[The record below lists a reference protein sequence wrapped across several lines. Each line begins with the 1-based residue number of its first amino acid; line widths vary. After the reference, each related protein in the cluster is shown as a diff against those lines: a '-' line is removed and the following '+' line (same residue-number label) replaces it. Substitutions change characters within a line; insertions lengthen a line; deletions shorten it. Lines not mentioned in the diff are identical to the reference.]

1 MLLFDAHPRGQQS
14 AGVQIIYSVFF
25 DTSYLSRVL
34 IDKNIFRILSKFNI
48 DNQIIQIVIIWLQ
61 IVTKISLLKTIQR
74 YQQQWNPEQLTV
86 STEFSTII
94 NCIFHLLNQVFN
106 ITNCI
111 TVDYRWKHVT
121 LFHLRT
127 KSFSQILNK
136 HPKFSPLYL

>member
-1 MLLFDAHPRGQQS
+1 MTRTPVDNSPRGCKS
-14 AGVQIIYSVFF
+14 FTAFFF

-136 HPKFSPLYL
+136 HPKISPLYL